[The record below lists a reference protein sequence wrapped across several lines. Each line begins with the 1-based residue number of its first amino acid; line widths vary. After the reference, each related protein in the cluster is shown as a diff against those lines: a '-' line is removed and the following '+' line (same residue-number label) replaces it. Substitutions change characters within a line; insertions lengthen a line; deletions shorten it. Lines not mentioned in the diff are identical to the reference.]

1 MPLRGGVEVKGIVR
15 VLYST
20 FGYVYIDLRRLY
32 ERFPAT
38 QAMTQEE
45 LEAWLDAA
53 LHTSRFEYFVH
64 DAANESDVQEEDF
77 GIYDFEI
84 LTNAAEGE

>member
-1 MPLRGGVEVKGIVR
+1 MKGIVSFT
-15 VLYST
+15 YST
-20 FGYVYIDLRRLY
+20 WGYIFIDLRRLY

-53 LHTSRFEYFVH
+53 LRTARFESFIH
-64 DAANESDVQEEDF
+64 DAANDSDVQEEDF
-77 GIYDFEI
+77 GIYGFQV
-84 LTNAAEGE
+84 LTDAEEGK